1 MSSAAIGLFD
11 SGIGGSSIW
20 QALQTELPQENTCY
34 LADNANAPYGDKSPS
49 EILAL
54 CEADCAFLIERGC
67 KLIIIACNTATA
79 LAAAALRSRYRLPII
94 GVEPAVKPAALAT
107 HSGSIGVLAT
117 KATLASEKFL
127 AGVEN
132 HVKSKGIKLLA
143 RSGSGL
149 VELIENNQL
158 HSKEMAALLDVH
170 CSAFAAAGIDQL
182 VLGCTHY
189 PYLRAQL
196 AARLPQVNIIDSGA
210 AVARHT
216 RRILAAAQLLN
227 PQPPHQAQHEWFS
240 TGDSRIL
247 AQFAPS
253 GDSVKQIRLS
263 QISAG
268 EAEK

>member
-1 MSSAAIGLFD
+1 MP
-11 SGIGGSSIW
+11 
-20 QALQTELPQENTCY
+20 THP
-34 LADNANAPYGDKSPS
+34 K
-49 EILAL
+49 
-54 CEADCAFLIERGC
+54 
-67 KLIIIACNTATA
+67 A

-158 HSKEMAALLDVH
+158 YSKEMAALLDAH
-170 CSAFAAAGIDQL
+170 CAAFATAGIDQL

-196 AARLPQVNIIDSGA
+196 AARLPQAPATPA
-210 AVARHT
+210 AYSPLRNCST
-216 RRILAAAQLLN
+216 RNRRIRRNTNGSARGIAAYWRNLYRA
-227 PQPPHQAQHEWFS
+227 A
-240 TGDSRIL
+240 T
-247 AQFAPS
+247 A
-253 GDSVKQIRLS
+253 
-263 QISAG
+263 
-268 EAEK
+268 